1 MYLAYHYQVK
11 LRSLTVSENVT
22 SVKVETKPES
32 RKRSYPKYHVE
43 YYSVK
48 YVKGSAFPDRHERL
62 ASDNN
67 GDDKPET
74 R

>member
-43 YYSVK
+43 YYSV
-48 YVKGSAFPDRHERL
+48 
-62 ASDNN
+62 
-67 GDDKPET
+67 
-74 R
+74 